1 MIWSNEYAIDILP
14 VLLDGLWLTVRI
26 TLLGMGI
33 ALALGLFVAVIRFLK
48 IPVLSALFTFYVLF
62 VRGTPLLAQ
71 VYAAF
76 YVLPTYGIRFSALVT
91 GVAVIGINYSAYTAE
106 VYRAGIE
113 GVPAGQWEAAKALS
127 LPHRRT
133 WAKIVLPQSIKTIIP
148 VLGNYWV
155 QMFKDTAILSAIT
168 VVELMQSAKTL
179 ANSDVRSLEP
189 YTIAGIMYLVI
200 SYTASLLVK
209 ALERRYAP
217 TH

>member
-33 ALALGLFVAVIRFLK
+33 ALVLGLFVAVIRFLK

-113 GVPAGQWEAAKALS
+113 GVPLGSGRL
-127 LPHRRT
+127 RR
-133 WAKIVLPQSIKTIIP
+133 
-148 VLGNYWV
+148 
-155 QMFKDTAILSAIT
+155 
-168 VVELMQSAKTL
+168 
-179 ANSDVRSLEP
+179 R
-189 YTIAGIMYLVI
+189 
-200 SYTASLLVK
+200 
-209 ALERRYAP
+209 
-217 TH
+217 

>member
-1 MIWSNEYAIDILP
+1 
-14 VLLDGLWLTVRI
+14 
-26 TLLGMGI
+26 
-33 ALALGLFVAVIRFLK
+33 
-48 IPVLSALFTFYVLF
+48 
-62 VRGTPLLAQ
+62 
-71 VYAAF
+71 
-76 YVLPTYGIRFSALVT
+76 
-91 GVAVIGINYSAYTAE
+91 
-106 VYRAGIE
+106 
-113 GVPAGQWEAAKALS
+113 
-127 LPHRRT
+127 
-133 WAKIVLPQSIKTIIP
+133 VLPQSIKTIIP